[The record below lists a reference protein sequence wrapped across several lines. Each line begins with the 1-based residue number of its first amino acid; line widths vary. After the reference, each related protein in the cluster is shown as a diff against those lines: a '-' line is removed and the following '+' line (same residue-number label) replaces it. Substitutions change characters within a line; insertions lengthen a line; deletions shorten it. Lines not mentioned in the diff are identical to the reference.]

1 MSKPTTEEIKKV
13 QYSDKNVLVD
23 KKQKWKPN
31 TFTKLKKCPQCSQKQ
46 HINTLKKVMSSST
59 VREKVKKTHL

>member
-1 MSKPTTEEIKKV
+1 ME
-13 QYSDKNVLVD
+13 
-23 KKQKWKPN
+23 
-31 TFTKLKKCPQCSQKQ
+31 TKYLYKIKKCPQCSQKQ